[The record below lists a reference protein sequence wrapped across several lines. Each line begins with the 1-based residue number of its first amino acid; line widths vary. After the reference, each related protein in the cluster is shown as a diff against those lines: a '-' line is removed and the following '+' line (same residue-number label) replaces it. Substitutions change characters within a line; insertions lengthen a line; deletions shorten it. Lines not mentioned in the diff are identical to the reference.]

1 MLREHGISKRK
12 YNIRTVLYMQ
22 FVCEEASFQDYMKL
36 VLDRS
41 RETSVL
47 AEHKTAYLNLNGF
60 SKLKPKVVYY
70 SVDYIF

>member
-1 MLREHGISKRK
+1 
-12 YNIRTVLYMQ
+12 MQ
-22 FVCEEASFQDYMKL
+22 FVREEASFQDYMKL